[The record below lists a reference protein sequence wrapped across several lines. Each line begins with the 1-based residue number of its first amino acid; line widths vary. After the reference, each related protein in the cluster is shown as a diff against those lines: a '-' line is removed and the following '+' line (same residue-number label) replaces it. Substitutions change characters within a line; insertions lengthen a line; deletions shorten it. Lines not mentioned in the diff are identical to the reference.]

1 METIQFD
8 RGWNDKRVPS
18 GLARPRTQVHRMMGY
33 GTAAAS
39 IYSKTSNVF
48 CVPANTA
55 KTAEAKKGLRS

>member
-39 IYSKTSNVF
+39 IYVKTSNVF
-48 CVPANTA
+48 RVPANTA
-55 KTAEAKKGLRS
+55 KMQKRRKD

>member
-8 RGWNDKRVPS
+8 RGWNDKRVLS

-39 IYSKTSNVF
+39 IYGKTSNVF
-48 CVPANTA
+48 RVPA
-55 KTAEAKKGLRS
+55 KTAEAKKGLSL